1 MRAVRLGSRGRRTD
15 VGTDHARRSQYR
27 RRGTAS
33 ASARRAMEVAA
44 LALTDAVPGLIGEE
58 ALAERERIRQRQ
70 EQLDNR
76 QHCLPLG
83 NPDVPSKH

>member
-1 MRAVRLGSRGRRTD
+1 MAIH
-15 VGTDHARRSQYR
+15 HAHRSKYR
-27 RRGTAS
+27 RRGQAS
-33 ASARRAMEVAA
+33 ASARQAMEIAA

-70 EQLDNR
+70 EQHDNR

-83 NPDVPSKH
+83 NPDVPRKH

>member
-1 MRAVRLGSRGRRTD
+1 MATH
-15 VGTDHARRSQYR
+15 HAHRSKHR
-27 RRGTAS
+27 RRGLPS
-33 ASARRAMEVAA
+33 ASARQAMELAA

-58 ALAERERIRQRQ
+58 AMAERERIRQRQ
-70 EQLDNR
+70 EQQDNR